1 MGIIHDGVHVA
12 RSGAH
17 LLHPPGGGFEHGQVG
32 QGVHRV
38 PSELAGHGIDR
49 GQVGGIE
56 FADQPGVEVL
66 PLEVEL
72 QSAQAVLH
80 EAGLV
85 VGHLMGAVRD
95 HAGAGALHHGVTVSR
110 IGVGQ
115 GEGGGRECVEEGL
128 LGPDVGVEIP
138 VVIQVVVG
146 DVGEDPARQLG
157 PGQAVLIQGVRA
169 RFHEAVRAPGIE
181 HVGEE
186 LLQADW
192 IRCGVGRGDHAIHD
206 AVLHG
211 ADQSGLAVEHAG
223 EPVEEG
229 GHRGLAVGAGDGDD
243 LEALGRVVVE
253 VGGEVAEGSPAVFH
267 LDVDDL
273 VAPVIFGRHLFA
285 HDGSRTSADGAGD
298 VLMAVHGGT
307 GNGHEAAERPD
318 LPAVRHHGF
327 DRDVGG
333 SSNLGDPRSI
343 EDVLEQLHDSSR
355 RMVWPLRGSV
365 PGARLWRRT
374 VPRPWMSTRKP

>member
-1 MGIIHDGVHVA
+1 MHVA

-17 LLHPPGGGFEHGQVG
+17 LLHSAGRGLEQGQVG

-38 PSELAGHGIDR
+38 PSEFSGHGVDR
-49 GQVGGIE
+49 GQVGRVE
-56 FADQPGVEVL
+56 LANQPGVEVL
-66 PLEVEL
+66 SLEVEL

-80 EAGLV
+80 DAGFV
-85 VGHLMGAVRD
+85 VGHLMGAIGD
-95 HAGAGALHHGVTVSR
+95 DAGSGALHHGVTVPR

-115 GEGGGRECVEEGL
+115 GEGGGGEFVEERL
-128 LGPDVGVEIP
+128 LGSDVRVEIP
-138 VVIQVVVG
+138 VVIEVVVG
-146 DVGEDPARQLG
+146 DVREDPARQLG
-157 PGQAVLIQGVRA
+157 PGQAVLVQCVRA
-169 RFHEAVRAPGIE
+169 RFHEAMRAPGIE

-186 LLQADW
+186 LLQADR
-192 IRCGVGRGDHAIHD
+192 IRCGVRGGNHPVHN

-211 ADQSGLAVEHAG
+211 ADQAGLSVKHAG

-253 VGGEVAEGSPAVFH
+253 VGGEVAEGGPAVFH

-273 VAPVIFGRHLFA
+273 ITAVVLRGHAFA
-285 HDGSRTSADGAGD
+285 HDGGGSGAYGTGD
-298 VLMAVHGGT
+298 VLVAVHRGA
-307 GNGHEAAERPD
+307 GNGDEAAEWLD
-318 LPAVRHHGF
+318 LPAVGHHGF
-327 DRDVGG
+327 HRDVGG
-333 SSNLGDPRSI
+333 SGDLGDPRSV